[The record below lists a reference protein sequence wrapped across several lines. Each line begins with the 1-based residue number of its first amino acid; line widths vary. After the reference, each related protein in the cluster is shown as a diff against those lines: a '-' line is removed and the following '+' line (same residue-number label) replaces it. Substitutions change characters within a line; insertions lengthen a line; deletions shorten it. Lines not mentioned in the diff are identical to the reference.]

1 MTSEILTINSSVT
14 VSNFRP
20 GIEELGV
27 HVMEKGPFKQDP
39 IFFLLPRRPRGS
51 EGNLSSLAA
60 LHGGTVASE
69 RGEVRADDEIEA
81 APRRQDMSSLPRV
94 EL

>member
-1 MTSEILTINSSVT
+1 
-14 VSNFRP
+14 
-20 GIEELGV
+20 
-27 HVMEKGPFKQDP
+27 MEKGPFKQDP
-39 IFFLLPRRPRGS
+39 IFFAPKETERKRRQFEFTGCFAR
-51 EGNLSSLAA
+51 
-60 LHGGTVASE
+60 E